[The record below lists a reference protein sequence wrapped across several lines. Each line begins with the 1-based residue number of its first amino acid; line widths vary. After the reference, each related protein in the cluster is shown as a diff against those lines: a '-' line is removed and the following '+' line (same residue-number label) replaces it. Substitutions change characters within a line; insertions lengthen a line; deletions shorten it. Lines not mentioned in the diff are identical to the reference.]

1 MATMSADAVRQFSHQ
16 GYYAPIR
23 ALTRD
28 QAALLRS
35 RLEAFE
41 ASNSGLTAGLRN
53 KPHLLFTWLDELVR
67 HPGLLDAVEQV
78 IGPNILV
85 WGSSFFIKE
94 PRNPSFVSW
103 HQIRRTGDWSRRISL
118 PPG

>member
-1 MATMSADAVRQFSHQ
+1 MSADAVRQFNDQ

-23 ALTRD
+23 AATGDEATR
-28 QAALLRS
+28 LRS

-41 ASNSGLTAGLRN
+41 ASNSGLTGGLRN

-67 HPGLLDAVEQV
+67 HPGVLDAVEQI
-78 IGPNILV
+78 IGPNILA

-103 HQIRRTGDWSRRISL
+103 HRIRRTGDW
-118 PPG
+118 